1 MGEAFV
7 QGVTTM
13 LNGVTAWFTTV
24 FNSLGGIFMTGEG
37 DKATLSVIGWIL
49 AIVVAISVVGF
60 GIRFIMSLV
69 RRIRA

>member
-7 QGVTTM
+7 SGVTTM

-24 FNSLGGIFMTGEG
+24 FNSLGGIFMTTGENP
-37 DKATLSVIGWIL
+37 TLSVIGWIL

>member
-1 MGEAFV
+1 MGEKFV

-13 LNGVTAWFTTV
+13 LNGVTVWFTTV
-24 FNSLGGIFMTGEG
+24 FNSLGGIFMTGTGENAG
-37 DKATLSVIGWIL
+37 LSVIGWIL

>member
-7 QGVTTM
+7 QGVTSM
-13 LNGVTAWFTTV
+13 LAGVTEWFTTV
-24 FNSLGGIFMTGEG
+24 FSSIGGIFVTGTGENQ
-37 DKATLSVIGWIL
+37 TLSVIGWIL
-49 AIVVAISVVGF
+49 AIVVALSVVGF

>member
-7 QGVTTM
+7 QGVTSM
-13 LNGVTAWFTTV
+13 LSGVTEWFTTV
-24 FNSLGGIFMTGEG
+24 FSSIGGIFVTGTGENQ
-37 DKATLSVIGWIL
+37 TLSVIGWIL
-49 AIVVAISVVGF
+49 AIVVALSVVGF